1 MVIADLTIVATLTIE
16 VARVTS
22 YNHQVYQLSISFL
35 NLQGPGP
42 KVLLGDFLLFSGGC
56 GNESDGKDGIGL
68 TVIRASNHPG
78 DFSSIIDAAY
88 VRLLEMLHH

>member
-1 MVIADLTIVATLTIE
+1 MVKAELTIVATPTIE

-56 GNESDGKDGIGL
+56 GTESDGKDGIGL